1 MREFLTICFYF
12 LSIRGTSDVAVGQE
26 EPNGLWRQMI
36 RWENNGHV
44 YSLLNSGTAY
54 RPAAHH
60 SRAEKQSV
68 YLSSDG
74 ESRQGASGRSARNPG
89 PFGTGQSRG
98 PGRTAATGQLPLGV
112 SLTRRI
118 PRVRSPLTEGGNP
131 PSRGSGPLAPEGN
144 PGAGVS
150 PGGGGGFSPRSPGP
164 EEPAAGTSAEMQ
176 GDDPRNPF
184 KNWNSVFYN
193 VYSSSSRS
201 SQPVVRRRI
210 IGQGTRYFQNGLPDL
225 IPDPYYIQA
234 SMYIQRVHMY
244 ALRCAAEENCLSRSA
259 YSPRTSDLSIRVLLR
274 FPQRVKN
281 QGTADFLPN
290 RPRHTWEWHS
300 CHQHYHSMDQF
311 SHYDL
316 LQATTQRKVAEGHK
330 ASFCLEDTVC
340 DPGIQRRY
348 ACTAHTQ
355 GLGPGCYDTYNADI
369 DCQWIDI
376 TDVVPGNYVLKVS
389 VNPGFLVAES
399 DMTNNVVRCDILYT
413 GSYVSAG
420 NCRIT
425 RF

>member
-1 MREFLTICFYF
+1 MREFLAICCYF
-12 LSIRGTSDVAVGQE
+12 LSICGMSSVDGQE
-26 EPNGLWRQMI
+26 KPNGLWRQKI
-36 RWENNGHV
+36 QWENNGHM
-44 YSLLNSGTAY
+44 YSLLNSGAAY
-54 RPAAHH
+54 RPPAHH
-60 SRAEKQSV
+60 SRAEKQSI
-68 YLSSDG
+68 YLSSGG
-74 ESRQGASGRSARNPG
+74 ESRQGGSGAASRPG
-89 PFGTGQSRG
+89 VNAGPSGTSSEPSRESRR
-98 PGRTAATGQLPLGV
+98 PGRTATVRQVPGALGV
-112 SLTRRI
+112 NFTRGI
-118 PRVRSPLTEGGNP
+118 LPTVALEGGNP
-131 PSRGSGPLAPEGN
+131 PPRGGVTLTPEGD
-144 PGAGVS
+144 PRVHARPS
-150 PGGGGGFSPRSPGP
+150 SPRLA
-164 EEPAAGTSAEMQ
+164 ERAAGNSDEMQ
-176 GDDPRNPF
+176 ADDPRNPF
-184 KNWNSVFYN
+184 KNRNSVFYN

-201 SQPVVRRRI
+201 FRPGVRRRM
-210 IGQGTRYFQNGLPDL
+210 GQGTRYFQNGLPDL
-225 IPDPYYIQA
+225 VPDPYYIQA

-290 RPRHTWEWHS
+290 KPRHTWEWHS

-316 LQATTQRKVAEGHK
+316 LEVTRQRKVAEGHK
-330 ASFCLEDTVC
+330 ASFCLEDTTC
-340 DPGIQRRY
+340 DPGIRRRY

-376 TDVVPGNYVLKVS
+376 TDVLPGNYILKVS
-389 VNPGFLVAES
+389 VNPGFLVPES
-399 DMTNNVVRCDILYT
+399 DITNNVVRCDILYT
-413 GSYVSAG
+413 GSYVSAR

>member
-1 MREFLTICFYF
+1 MRELLGICFYF
-12 LSIRGTSDVAVGQE
+12 LWTGGDVDGQE
-26 EPNGLWRQMI
+26 DANGLWRQKI

-44 YSLLNSGTAY
+44 YSLLNSGAAY
-54 RPAAHH
+54 LPAARL
-60 SRAEKQSV
+60 SGPEQQSV

-74 ESRQGASGRSARNPG
+74 QSRQGSSSRRSVPHPRQP
-89 PFGTGQSRG
+89 PS
-98 PGRTAATGQLPLGV
+98 PGRAVPVRQQPPLGDN
-112 SLTRRI
+112 LTRGL
-118 PRVRSPLTEGGNP
+118 PRAGNP
-131 PSRGSGPLAPEGN
+131 LPGGGTPPARGTPAGN
-144 PGAGVS
+144 PGARRP
-150 PGGGGGFSPRSPGP
+150 PGGSSRPSSP
-164 EEPAAGTSAEMQ
+164 EPAAGSSAEMQ
-176 GDDPRNPF
+176 GDEPRNPF
-184 KNWNSVFYN
+184 MNRNSVFYN

-201 SQPVVRRRI
+201 SSRPAVRRRI
-210 IGQGTRYFQNGLPDL
+210 GLGTRYFQSGLPDL

-234 SMYIQRVHMY
+234 SMYIQRMHMY

-259 YSPRTSDLSIRVLLR
+259 YGPRISDLSIRVLLR

-316 LQATTQRKVAEGHK
+316 LQASTHRKVAEGHK
-330 ASFCLEDTVC
+330 ASFCLEDTTC

-376 TDVVPGNYVLKVS
+376 TDVVPGNYVLKVT
-389 VNPGFLVAES
+389 VNPGFLVPES
-399 DMTNNVVRCDILYT
+399 VVTNNVVRCDILYT
-413 GSYVSAG
+413 GSYVSAR

-425 RF
+425 RY